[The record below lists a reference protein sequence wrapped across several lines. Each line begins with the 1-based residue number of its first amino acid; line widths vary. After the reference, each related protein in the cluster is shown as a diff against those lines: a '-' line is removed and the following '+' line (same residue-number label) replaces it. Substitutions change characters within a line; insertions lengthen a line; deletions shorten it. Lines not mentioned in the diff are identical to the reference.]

1 MTKPSNTPQD
11 SPAIESSAE
20 MPELRHMLGHHVRR
34 AHLSI
39 WREFN
44 EKVGHGG
51 LRPGQFG
58 MLSSV
63 ETNPGISQI
72 EVSRLLDLDKATI
85 VSLTLRLEKE
95 GWITRKQAKEDRRR
109 HELYITPK
117 GRKKVKTLREELEVL
132 ETQFS
137 KRFKKSEYNQFIE
150 FLQRIYLP
158 E

>member
-1 MTKPSNTPQD
+1 MTKTPT
-11 SPAIESSAE
+11 PAQESLSSESSIE

-117 GRKKVKTLREELEVL
+117 GKKKVKTLREELETL
-132 ETQFS
+132 ESQFS
-137 KRFKKSEYNQFIE
+137 KRFKKAEYKLFID
-150 FLQRIYLP
+150 FLQRIYTP